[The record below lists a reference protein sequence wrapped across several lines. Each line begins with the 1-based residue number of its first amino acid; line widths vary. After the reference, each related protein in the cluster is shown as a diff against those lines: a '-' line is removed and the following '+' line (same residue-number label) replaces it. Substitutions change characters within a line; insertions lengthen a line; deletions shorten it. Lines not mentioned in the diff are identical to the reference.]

1 MCLVK
6 TLLGKILW
14 EKILVK
20 EKEYT
25 YLLIRNICCLIKNL
39 AGKNPV
45 KKSLGQGKKSATRI
59 ILLLIK
65 TSFNFL

>member
-1 MCLVK
+1 MCLIK

-25 YLLIRNICCLIKNL
+25 YLLVHIICYLIKNL
-39 AGKNPV
+39 ARKI
-45 KKSLGQGKKSATRI
+45 SGKKPLSR
-59 ILLLIK
+59 
-65 TSFNFL
+65 